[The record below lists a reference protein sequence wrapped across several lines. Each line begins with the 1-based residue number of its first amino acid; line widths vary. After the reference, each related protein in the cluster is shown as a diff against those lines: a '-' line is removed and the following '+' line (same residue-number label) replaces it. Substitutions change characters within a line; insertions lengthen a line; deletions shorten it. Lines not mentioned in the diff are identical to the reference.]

1 MCVDEKRSRKEGGDE
16 GVYATEKA
24 RERERESVSIE

>member
-1 MCVDEKRSRKEGGDE
+1 MCVDEKRSWKEGGDE

-24 RERERESVSIE
+24 RERER